1 MKNKFGQY
9 YKRKTIKR
17 ALRLAV
23 YERDDFT
30 CQYCGLHG
38 DEGELQIDHIIPVS
52 RGGTNDINNLVTSC
66 ATCNKK
72 KGAKLSH
79 VHPNTIRRWELS
91 ERTPNSAKLNDLSQA
106 LGVSVVEL
114 MSEEDTPAIVNDTE
128 TLPIKKVPT
137 SSSRSSKWMLVYE
150 RDGERIELPP
160 TEQGYNIINRIAE
173 AMVKRPAMVTQTA
186 VMA

>member
-1 MKNKFGQY
+1 MSIGEQI
-9 YKRKTIKR
+9 RKYRETQNFTQEQ
-17 ALRLAV
+17 LAEKV
-23 YERDDFT
+23 D
-30 CQYCGLHG
+30 
-38 DEGELQIDHIIPVS
+38 
-52 RGGTNDINNLVTSC
+52 
-66 ATCNKK
+66 
-72 KGAKLSH
+72 

-91 ERTPNSAKLNDLSQA
+91 ERTPNSAKLADLCQA

-114 MSEEDTPAIVNDTE
+114 MAEDNTPM
-128 TLPIKKVPT
+128 LPIKKVPA
-137 SSSRSSKWMLVYE
+137 SSTRNSKWILVYE

>member
-1 MKNKFGQY
+1 M
-9 YKRKTIKR
+9 
-17 ALRLAV
+17 
-23 YERDDFT
+23 
-30 CQYCGLHG
+30 
-38 DEGELQIDHIIPVS
+38 
-52 RGGTNDINNLVTSC
+52 
-66 ATCNKK
+66 
-72 KGAKLSH
+72 
-79 VHPNTIRRWELS
+79 S